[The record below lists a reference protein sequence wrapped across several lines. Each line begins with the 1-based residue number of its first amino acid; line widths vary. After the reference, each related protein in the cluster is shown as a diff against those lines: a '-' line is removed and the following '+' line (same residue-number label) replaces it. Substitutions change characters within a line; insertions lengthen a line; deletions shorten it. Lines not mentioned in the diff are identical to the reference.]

1 MLLLEVGDDPDGAS
15 DDEKDDQHA
24 EGEGQNIV
32 GAVGA
37 AAQMQEEHEVDADL
51 REGKYDQSDRD
62 ARGQRLCSTR
72 SRVSSAERN
81 PTVSGIPGC
90 SVTRNTNLIGRSPKR
105 SQSCPRVDS
114 WPTHSSTTTHSMR
127 FMSGRA
133 DRSGVGAWSNTPR
146 WPLNSIDVF
155 DATIL
160 RPWEPLPAG
169 L

>member
-1 MLLLEVGDDPDGAS
+1 
-15 DDEKDDQHA
+15 
-24 EGEGQNIV
+24 
-32 GAVGA
+32 
-37 AAQMQEEHEVDADL
+37 MQEEHEVDADL

-105 SQSCPRVDS
+105 SQSCPTSGFLANAFVNEHPFNAVHER
-114 WPTHSSTTTHSMR
+114 TRGSTP
-127 FMSGRA
+127 
-133 DRSGVGAWSNTPR
+133 VGAWSNTLR

-160 RPWEPLPAG
+160 RPWQPLPAG